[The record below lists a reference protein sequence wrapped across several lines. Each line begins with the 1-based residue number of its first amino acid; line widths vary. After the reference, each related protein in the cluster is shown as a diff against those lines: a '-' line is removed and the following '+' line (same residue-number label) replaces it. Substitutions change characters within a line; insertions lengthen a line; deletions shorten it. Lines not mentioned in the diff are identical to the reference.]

1 MNNKTIIYKTIF
13 VPLRCNKT
21 DFQYIKTLNSISAQV
36 WNYCVKIDAEY
47 TSINKKGMNL
57 STLESETKQKFS
69 LHAKGVHHVILK
81 YISARDSMWRSR
93 KANHEESRSV
103 KLPYK
108 EKKYFTTGWD
118 LQAVHPEYDNN
129 KIRLTVKK
137 GRKQIICHVK
147 NIPQNIVEIELLYKD
162 KYYLAIKYRQENHV
176 IEFES
181 NNQASIDLGE
191 IHAITSIDKL
201 GNCVIITNRKIR
213 SLIRLKDKRQSELLS
228 LRSRCKEGSNRSK
241 KYTKAIYKIR
251 YEFDRKINDA
261 IHKMTKMYVDW
272 CVENEISRVYYG
284 DLDSTT
290 RETKG
295 KMSEY
300 MNHKLNMWRFGEI
313 IERMTYKANN
323 LGIELV
329 KISEAYSS
337 QTCPA
342 CNKRQ
347 KPKNRNYVC
356 KCGYVQ
362 HRDVVGAINILN
374 WYTNSKVTK
383 YTKKVYLQIV

>member
-1 MNNKTIIYKTIF
+1 M
-13 VPLRCNKT
+13 
-21 DFQYIKTLNSISAQV
+21 TLSI
-36 WNYCVKIDAEY
+36 
-47 TSINKKGMNL
+47 
-57 STLESETKQKFS
+57 LESVNKQKFA
-69 LHAKGVHHVILK
+69 LHAKGINHIVMK
-81 YISARDSMWRSR
+81 YLSARDAMWRSR
-93 KANHEESRSV
+93 KV
-103 KLPYK
+103 KHKERAKVELPYK
-108 EKKYFTTGWD
+108 IKTYMPTGWD
-118 LQAVHPEYDNN
+118 YQAVHPEYESN
-129 KIRLTVKK
+129 KIRLTSIK
-137 GRKQIICHVK
+137 GTKQVICHVK
-147 NIPQNIVEIELLYKD
+147 NIPKNIVEVELIYKD
-162 KYYLAIKYRQENHV
+162 KYYLAIKYKQDNN
-176 IEFES
+176 IIPIKS

-272 CVENEISRVYYG
+272 CVENEISRIYYG

-295 KMSEY
+295 KMSGY
-300 MNHKLNMWRFGEI
+300 VNHKLNMWRFGEI
-313 IERMTYKANN
+313 VEKLTYKSNN

-329 KISEAYSS
+329 EISEAYTS
-337 QTCPA
+337 QTCPN
-342 CNKRQ
+342 CNKRN
-347 KPKNRNYVC
+347 KPTNRNYQC

-362 HRDVVGAINILN
+362 HRDIVGAINILN
-374 WYTNSKVTK
+374 FNTNSKLTK
-383 YTKKVYLQIV
+383 YTNKVYLQIS